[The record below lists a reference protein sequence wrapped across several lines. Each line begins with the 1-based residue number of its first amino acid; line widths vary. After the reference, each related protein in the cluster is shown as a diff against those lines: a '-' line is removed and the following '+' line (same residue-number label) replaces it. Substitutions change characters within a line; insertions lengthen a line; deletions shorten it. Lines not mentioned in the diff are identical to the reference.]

1 MARIRSIKPEAF
13 HSESLSQCSVEAER
27 TFWGMSTMADDE
39 GRLKDQP
46 AVINGALWCMRP
58 AHTADHVDDEISQLV
73 TSGALCRYVS
83 ADGKRLIHF
92 PSWDAHQSINR
103 PSVSKLPA
111 CPKHGS
117 DGEDPDGLTAHSV
130 SPTHARAG
138 ARTPEVEQGRE
149 RKGTGEARERAHTP
163 EIPVVEA
170 FIAAAQQ
177 PAADGQPRPTPTDRD
192 RRHVASAARNLAR
205 QGIPI
210 PQLVISATRLGE
222 TGYSDLT
229 QQVRLDTASRN
240 GARAGPTESVT
251 SRNQR
256 ALSRV
261 PNPTRFGIAQ

>member
-83 ADGKRLIHF
+83 ADGKRLVHF

-103 PSVSKLPA
+103 PSVSKLPP
-111 CPKHGS
+111 CPKHDPGA
-117 DGEDPDGLTAHSV
+117 EDPGEFSETTV

-149 RKGTGEARERAHTP
+149 REWKGNASARATRGPTP
-163 EIPVVEA
+163 DTDSVVEA
-170 FIAAAQQ
+170 FTVAAQQ
-177 PAADGQPRPTPTDRD
+177 LTATGEPRPAPTERD
-192 RRHVASAARNLAR
+192 RRHVAAAAANLAR

-210 PQLVISATRLGE
+210 SQLVDSARNLGE
-222 TGYSDLT
+222 TGYRDLT

-240 GARAGPTESVT
+240 GHSRASPVGFTA
-251 SRNQR
+251 SRK
-256 ALSRV
+256 
-261 PNPTRFGIAQ
+261 PNPARYGLTP